1 MAVGMESQGRCWRPF
16 RDRIKSHSIRW
27 VDSSWQDLNGGG
39 AGEEARG
46 NSRVH
51 TMPGILSKASKDFR
65 GGKEIS
71 SWRPCYHND
80 IKLIHEQLGISLAW
94 GRGVGW
100 AVGKLQPGTK
110 CGLLSIAGPQAENG
124 YYVFKWVF
132 KKSTEECESCKI
144 QISMYVKFY

>member
-1 MAVGMESQGRCWRPF
+1 MESQGRCRRPF
-16 RDRIKSHSIRW
+16 RDRIKTCFIRC
-27 VDSSWQDLNGGG
+27 VDSSRQDLNGGG
-39 AGEEARG
+39 DREEATG

-51 TMPGILSKASKDFR
+51 TMPGILPKASKDFR

-100 AVGKLQPGTK
+100 AVGKLQPATK
-110 CGLLSIAGPQAENG
+110 CGLLSIVDPQAENG

-132 KKSTEECESCKI
+132 KKSKEECESCKI
-144 QISMYVKFY
+144 QISMCVKFY